1 MTLSKNL
8 KKIDHNLNM
17 GLLVIMNL
25 PLFPV
30 LKYIFFLETFVLNF
44 FEREEAKL
52 KNKLVKDMDQKIS
65 DDTNKGPLE

>member
-8 KKIDHNLNM
+8 KKIDHNLIM

-25 PLFPV
+25 LLFPV